1 MLYFLFIL
9 GALIVLLLLIAFIEK
24 NEYSILSE
32 IVIDKE
38 KDVIFNYIIHLKNQ
52 EQYNKQIVTDSN
64 VKITY
69 TCTDGTVGFTSA
81 WESGKRNIGGE
92 QEITATMP

>member
-52 EQYNKQIVTDSN
+52 EQYNK
-64 VKITY
+64 
-69 TCTDGTVGFTSA
+69 
-81 WESGKRNIGGE
+81 
-92 QEITATMP
+92 